1 MATAT
6 KTRNGTT
13 NSDISIEDL
22 SAQLEILKNDIAV
35 LTSTMGAYGKAK
47 AAEARDTANSKAS
60 EIRDSAQAR
69 AEELS
74 AAGIEKTKEAHKHAE
89 DFVRTQPGTAIGIA
103 AGVGFL
109 VGLLTAR
116 R

>member
-1 MATAT
+1 M
-6 KTRNGTT
+6 
-13 NSDISIEDL
+13 S
-22 SAQLEILKNDIAV
+22 
-35 LTSTMGAYGKAK
+35 AYGKSK
-47 AAEARDTANSKAS
+47 ATEARDTAQSKAT
-60 EIRDSAQAR
+60 EFRDSAQAR
-69 AEELS
+69 ASQLS
-74 AAGIEKTKEAHKHAE
+74 SAGIEKTKEAQKQAE